1 MRFTDLFIRRPVL
14 ASVVSLV
21 ILLLGLN
28 ALKELQ
34 VRQYPELENSIISIV
49 TAYPGASSELVA
61 GFITTPIQQAVAS
74 AEGIDYLKS
83 TSSQG
88 VSLIQAHLKLGQNA
102 NEAMTEVLAKVSEAR
117 KELPADAEEPVVS
130 KSTGGTTS
138 LLYLSF
144 SSEQMEETQITD
156 YLKRVV
162 QPQLETLEGV
172 ASAKI
177 LGEKSFAMRVWLN
190 PGKLA
195 AYQLTP
201 QDIAS
206 SLNSNSFL
214 SAAGQT
220 KGQYVAINVT
230 VDTDLKS
237 IGEFQDLVIKRE
249 KGTLVRLR
257 DVATVEL
264 GAKNDD
270 SAVYFNGK
278 RAVFIAIDAQPSA
291 NPLTVIDGV
300 YAKLPDIQ
308 RQLPSAL
315 EAKINYDATRFIRDS
330 ISEVV
335 KTVGEATVI
344 VIFVIFLFLGSGR
357 AVLIPVVTIPL
368 SLIGVCFFML
378 AMGYSL
384 NLLTLLAMVLAIG
397 LVVDDAIVVVENI
410 HRHIDEGLTPF
421 KASLEGAREI
431 AGPVISMTLTL
442 AAVYAPIGFMG
453 GLTGG
458 LFKEF
463 AFALAGA
470 VIISGIIALTLSP
483 MMCSKLLTETN
494 SPMAQ
499 RLDKLFD
506 KIRARYQRR
515 LHNTLNYK
523 PVTLVMVL
531 TMLVSCVFLYQ
542 FSKKELARSEDQ
554 GIIFSLS
561 TAPES
566 ATHDY
571 VDAYTGELLKAI
583 DSFEEKEGSF
593 VVAGM
598 ESVNSVFSGMLLK
611 PFSEREKTQMELVPV
626 MQQKL
631 SGIAGFRSVSFNLPT
646 LPGASGLPIQFV
658 ITSAQDHEVLYELGQ
673 GLLGQAMQSGM
684 FIFLDSDLK
693 FNKPKADISIDRS
706 KAAEMGISMKD
717 IGSALSTMLS
727 GGTVNRFNVDGRSYD
742 IIPQVE
748 RDYRRTSQQ
757 LDDYYIRTAEGSLI
771 PLSTVA
777 KVTEDV
783 EPNKR
788 GQFQQLN
795 SMVIEGVMRPG
806 VSLGDALGYLE
817 TTARE
822 TFPKGIGIDYAG
834 QSRQFIQEGSALIF
848 TFFFALIMIYLVLAA
863 QFESFRDP
871 FIILISVPMSLLGA
885 LLPIAFGVTSIN
897 IYTQVGLV
905 TLIGLISKHGI
916 LMVEFANKLQIE
928 EGLGKREAIEKAAGI
943 RLRAILMTTSAMV
956 VGVLPLILAS
966 GAGAASRFDIGLVVA
981 AGLSVGTIF
990 TLFVVPAMY
999 VIVAKDRS
1007 TEGRQQEDSTPHSVE
1022 NNNVSP
1028 PTST

>member
-1 MRFTDLFIRRPVL
+1 MHFTDLFIRRPVL

-28 ALKELQ
+28 ALNELQ
-34 VRQYPELENSIISIV
+34 VRQFPQLENSVISI
-49 TAYPGASSELVA
+49 TTSYPGASSDLVA
-61 GFITTPIQQAVAS
+61 GFITSPIQQAVAS

-88 VSLIQAHLKLGQNA
+88 VSIIQAYLKLGQNA
-102 NEAMTEVLAKVSEAR
+102 NAAMTEVLAKVAEAR
-117 KELPADAEEPVVS
+117 KELPSDAEEPVVS

-144 SSEQMEETQITD
+144 SSDQMQETQITD

-172 ASAKI
+172 SSAKI

-190 PGKLA
+190 PKKLA
-195 AYQLTP
+195 AYELTP
-201 QDIAS
+201 QDVAM

-220 KGQYVAINVT
+220 KGQYVAINVS

-237 IGEFQDLVIKRE
+237 IPEFQQLVIKRD
-249 KGTLVRLR
+249 KDSLVRLQ

-264 GAKNDD
+264 GAENDD

-300 YAKLPDIQ
+300 YKKLPDIQ

-315 EAKINYDATRFIRDS
+315 EAKINYDATTFIRDS

-335 KTVGEATVI
+335 KTVGEATII
-344 VIFVIFLFLGSGR
+344 VILVIFMFLGSAR
-357 AVLIPVVTIPL
+357 AVVIPIVTIPL
-368 SLIGVCFFML
+368 SLVGVCFFML

-410 HRHIDEGLTPF
+410 HRHIDEGLSPL
-421 KASLEGAREI
+421 KASITGAREI
-431 AGPVISMTLTL
+431 TGPVISMTLTL

-470 VIISGIIALTLSP
+470 VIISGIIALTLTP

-499 RLDKLFD
+499 RLDEIFEKL
-506 KIRARYQRR
+506 RARYERR
-515 LHNTLNYK
+515 LHNTLNYR
-523 PVTLVMVL
+523 PVTLVMVI
-531 TMLVSCVFLYQ
+531 TMLVSCAFLYHY
-542 FSKKELARSEDQ
+542 SKKELARDEDQ
-554 GIIFSLS
+554 GIVFSMS
-561 TAPES
+561 SAPES

-571 VDAYTGELLKAI
+571 VDAYTGELLKVI

-593 VVAGM
+593 VIAGM
-598 ESVNSVFSGMLLK
+598 DSVNSVMSGMLLK
-611 PFSEREKTQMELVPV
+611 PGSEREKTQMELVPV

-631 SGIAGFRSVSFNLPT
+631 AGISGFRSVSFNLPT

-658 ITSAQDHEVLYELGQ
+658 VTSDQDYEVLYELGQ
-673 GLLGQAMQSGM
+673 ELLGTAMQSGK
-684 FIFLDSDLK
+684 FIFLDTDLK
-693 FNKPKADISIDRS
+693 FNKPNASISIDRS
-706 KAAEMGISMKD
+706 KAAELGISMQD
-717 IGSALSTMLS
+717 IGSAISTMLS
-727 GGTVNRFNVDGRSYD
+727 GGTTNRFNVDGRSYD
-742 IIPQVE
+742 IIAQVE
-748 RDYRRTSQQ
+748 RDSRRTADQ
-757 LDDYYIRTAEGSLI
+757 LDDYYVRTASDALI
-771 PLSTVA
+771 PLSTLA
-777 KVTEDV
+777 TISEGV

-795 SMVIEGVMRPG
+795 ALVISGIMRPG
-806 VSLGDALGYLE
+806 VSLGDALNYLQNN
-817 TTARE
+817 ARE
-822 TFPKGIGIDYAG
+822 IFPKGVGIDYAG
-834 QSRQFIQEGSALIF
+834 QSRQFMQEGNALIF
-848 TFFFALIMIYLVLAA
+848 TFFFALILIYLVLAA

-871 FIILISVPMSLLGA
+871 FIILISVPLSLMGA

-928 EGLGKREAIEKAAGI
+928 EGLGKRESIEKAAGI

-956 VGVLPLILAS
+956 VGVLPLLIAS
-966 GAGAASRFDIGLVVA
+966 GAGAASRFDIGLVIA
-981 AGLSVGTIF
+981 AGLSIGTIF

-999 VIVAKDRS
+999 VIMAKDRS
-1007 TEGRQQEDSTPHSVE
+1007 KTKNPDNDLTNLPAT
-1022 NNNVSP
+1022 N
-1028 PTST
+1028 

>member
-34 VRQYPELENSIISIV
+34 VRQFPQLENSIISITTV
-49 TAYPGASSELVA
+49 YPGASSDLVA
-61 GFITTPIQQAVAS
+61 GFITSPIQQAVAS

-88 VSLIQAHLKLGQNA
+88 VSIVQAYLKLGQNA
-102 NEAMTEVLAKVSEAR
+102 NEAMTEVLAKVAEAR

-144 SSEQMEETQITD
+144 SSDQMQETQITD

-172 ASAKI
+172 SSAKI

-190 PGKLA
+190 PKKLA
-195 AYQLTP
+195 AYELTP
-201 QDIAS
+201 QDVAKSI
-206 SLNSNSFL
+206 NSNSFL

-220 KGQYVAINVT
+220 KGEYVAINVS

-237 IGEFQDLVIKRE
+237 ISEFKQLVIKRD
-249 KGTLVRLR
+249 TDSLVRLQ

-264 GAKNDD
+264 GAENDD

-300 YAKLPDIQ
+300 YKKLPDIQ

-315 EAKINYDATRFIRDS
+315 QAKINYDATQFIRDS
-330 ISEVV
+330 ITEVV

-344 VIFVIFLFLGSGR
+344 VILVIFLFLGSGR
-357 AVLIPVVTIPL
+357 AVIIPIVTIPL
-368 SLIGVCFFML
+368 SLVGVCFFML

-410 HRHIDEGLTPF
+410 HRHIDEGLSPF
-421 KASLEGAREI
+421 KASIAGAREI
-431 AGPVISMTLTL
+431 TGPVIAMTLTL

-470 VIISGIIALTLSP
+470 VIISGIIALTLTP

-499 RLDKLFD
+499 RLDELFD
-506 KIRARYQRR
+506 KLRARYQHK
-515 LHNTLNYK
+515 LHNTLNYR
-523 PVTLVMVL
+523 PVTLVMVI
-531 TMLVSCVFLYQ
+531 TMLVSCAFLYQ
-542 FSKKELARSEDQ
+542 YSKKELARNEDQ
-554 GIIFSLS
+554 GIVFSMS

-571 VDAYTGELLKAI
+571 VDAYTGELIKAI

-593 VVAGM
+593 VLAGM
-598 ESVNSVFSGMLLK
+598 DGVNSVMSGMLLK
-611 PFSEREKTQMELVPV
+611 PGSEREKTQMELVPV

-631 SGIAGFRSVSFNLPT
+631 AGIAGFRSVSFNLPT

-658 ITSAQDHEVLYELGQ
+658 VTSDQDYEVLYELGQ
-673 GLLGQAMQSGM
+673 ELLGTAMQSGK
-684 FIFLDSDLK
+684 FIFLDTDLK
-693 FNKPKADISIDRS
+693 FNKPKASLSIDRS
-706 KAAEMGISMKD
+706 KAAELGISMQD
-717 IGSALSTMLS
+717 IGSAISTMLS
-727 GGTVNRFNVDGRSYD
+727 GGTTNRFNVDGRSYD
-742 IIPQVE
+742 IIAQVE
-748 RDYRRTSQQ
+748 RDSRQTADQ
-757 LDDYYIRTAEGSLI
+757 LDDYYVRTASGALI
-771 PLSTVA
+771 PLSTLA
-777 KVTEDV
+777 TISEGV

-795 SMVIEGVMRPG
+795 ALVISGIMRPG
-806 VSLGDALGYLE
+806 VSLGDALTYLQNS
-817 TTARE
+817 ARE
-822 TFPKGIGIDYAG
+822 VFPKGVGIDYAG
-834 QSRQFIQEGSALIF
+834 QSRQFMQEGNALIF
-848 TFFFALIMIYLVLAA
+848 TFFFALILIYLVLAA

-871 FIILISVPMSLLGA
+871 FIILISVPLSLMGA

-956 VGVLPLILAS
+956 VGVFPLLLAS
-966 GAGAASRFDIGLVVA
+966 GAGAASRFDIGLVIA
-981 AGLSVGTIF
+981 AGLSIGTIF
-990 TLFVVPAMY
+990 TLFVVPATYIML
-999 VIVAKDRS
+999 AKDRS
-1007 TEGRQQEDSTPHSVE
+1007 IMKKTDDELADIPSV
-1022 NNNVSP
+1022 N
-1028 PTST
+1028 

>member
-34 VRQYPELENSIISIV
+34 VRQFPQLENSIISITTV
-49 TAYPGASSELVA
+49 YPGASSDLVA
-61 GFITTPIQQAVAS
+61 GFITSPIQQAVAS

-88 VSLIQAHLKLGQNA
+88 VSIIQAYLKLGQNA
-102 NEAMTEVLAKVSEAR
+102 NEAMTEVLAKVAEAR

-144 SSEQMEETQITD
+144 SSDEMKETQITD

-172 ASAKI
+172 SSAKI

-190 PGKLA
+190 PKKLA
-195 AYQLTP
+195 AYELTP
-201 QDIAS
+201 QDVAS

-220 KGQYVAINVT
+220 KGEYVAINVT

-237 IGEFQDLVIKRE
+237 IAEFQQLVIKRNT
-249 KGTLVRLR
+249 GSLVRLQ

-264 GAKNDD
+264 GAENDD

-300 YAKLPDIQ
+300 YKKLPDIQ

-315 EAKINYDATRFIRDS
+315 QAKINYDATQFIRDS
-330 ISEVV
+330 ITEVV

-357 AVLIPVVTIPL
+357 AVVIPIVTIPL
-368 SLIGVCFFML
+368 SLVGVCFFML

-410 HRHIDEGLTPF
+410 HRHIDEGLSPF
-421 KASLEGAREI
+421 KASIAGAREI
-431 AGPVISMTLTL
+431 TGPVISMTLTL

-470 VIISGIIALTLSP
+470 VIISGVIALTLTP
-483 MMCSKLLTETN
+483 MMSSKLLTETN

-499 RLDKLFD
+499 RLDELFD
-506 KIRARYQRR
+506 KLRTRYQQK
-515 LHNTLNYK
+515 LHNTLNYR

-531 TMLVSCVFLYQ
+531 TMLVSCAFLYQ
-542 FSKKELARSEDQ
+542 YSKKELARNEDQ
-554 GIIFSLS
+554 GIVFSMS

-571 VDAYTGELLKAI
+571 VDAYTGELIKAI

-593 VVAGM
+593 VIAGM
-598 ESVNSVFSGMLLK
+598 DSVNSVMSGMLLK
-611 PFSEREKTQMELVPV
+611 PGSERDKTQMELVPV

-631 SGIAGFRSVSFNLPT
+631 AGIAGFRSVSFNLPT

-658 ITSAQDHEVLYELGQ
+658 VTSDQDYEVLYELGQ
-673 GLLGQAMQSGM
+673 ELLGTAMQSGK
-684 FIFLDSDLK
+684 FIFLDTDLK
-693 FNKPKADISIDRS
+693 FNKPKASISIDRS
-706 KAAEMGISMKD
+706 KAAELGISMQD
-717 IGSALSTMLS
+717 IGSAISTMLS
-727 GGTVNRFNVDGRSYD
+727 GGTTNRFNVDGRSYD
-742 IIPQVE
+742 IIAQVE
-748 RDYRRTSQQ
+748 RDSRRTADQ
-757 LDDYYIRTAEGSLI
+757 LDDYYIRTASGALI
-771 PLSTVA
+771 PLSTLA
-777 KVTEDV
+777 KISEGV

-795 SMVIEGVMRPG
+795 ALVISGVMRPG
-806 VSLGDALGYLE
+806 VSLGDALTYLQNN
-817 TTARE
+817 ARE
-822 TFPKGIGIDYAG
+822 IFPKGVGIDYAG
-834 QSRQFIQEGSALIF
+834 QSRQFMQEGNALIF
-848 TFFFALIMIYLVLAA
+848 TFFFALILIYLVLAA

-871 FIILISVPMSLLGA
+871 FIILISVPLSLMGA

-916 LMVEFANKLQIE
+916 LMVEFANKLQLQ

-956 VGVLPLILAS
+956 VGVFPLLLAS
-966 GAGAASRFDIGLVVA
+966 GAGAASRFDIGLVIA
-981 AGLSVGTIF
+981 AGLSIGTIF

-999 VIVAKDRS
+999 IMLAKDRS
-1007 TEGRQQEDSTPHSVE
+1007 KARNPDDELNDIPVA
-1022 NNNVSP
+1022 N
-1028 PTST
+1028 

>member
-1 MRFTDLFIRRPVL
+1 M
-14 ASVVSLV
+14 
-21 ILLLGLN
+21 
-28 ALKELQ
+28 Q
-34 VRQYPELENSIISIV
+34 
-49 TAYPGASSELVA
+49 
-61 GFITTPIQQAVAS
+61 
-74 AEGIDYLKS
+74 
-83 TSSQG
+83 
-88 VSLIQAHLKLGQNA
+88 
-102 NEAMTEVLAKVSEAR
+102 
-117 KELPADAEEPVVS
+117 
-130 KSTGGTTS
+130 
-138 LLYLSF
+138 
-144 SSEQMEETQITD
+144 ETQITD

-172 ASAKI
+172 SSAKI

-190 PGKLA
+190 PKKLA
-195 AYQLTP
+195 AYELTP
-201 QDIAS
+201 QDVAS

-220 KGQYVAINVT
+220 KGEYVAINVT

-237 IGEFQDLVIKRE
+237 IAEFQQLVIKRNT
-249 KGTLVRLR
+249 GSLVRLQ

-264 GAKNDD
+264 GAENDD

-300 YAKLPDIQ
+300 YKKLPDIQ

-315 EAKINYDATRFIRDS
+315 QAKINYDATQFIRDS
-330 ISEVV
+330 ITEVV

-357 AVLIPVVTIPL
+357 AVVIPIVTIPL
-368 SLIGVCFFML
+368 SLVGVCFFML

-410 HRHIDEGLTPF
+410 HRHIDEGLSPF
-421 KASLEGAREI
+421 KASIAGAREI
-431 AGPVISMTLTL
+431 TGPVISMTLTL

-470 VIISGIIALTLSP
+470 VIISGVIALTLTP
-483 MMCSKLLTETN
+483 MMSSKLLTETN

-499 RLDKLFD
+499 RLDELFD
-506 KIRARYQRR
+506 KLRARYQRR
-515 LHNTLNYK
+515 LHNTLNYR

-531 TMLVSCVFLYQ
+531 TMLASCAFLYQ
-542 FSKKELARSEDQ
+542 YSKKELARNEDQ
-554 GIIFSLS
+554 GIVFSMS

-571 VDAYTGELLKAI
+571 VDAYTGELIKAI

-593 VVAGM
+593 VIAGM
-598 ESVNSVFSGMLLK
+598 DSVNSVMSGMLLK
-611 PFSEREKTQMELVPV
+611 PGSERDKTQMELVPV

-631 SGIAGFRSVSFNLPT
+631 AGIAGFRSVSFNLPT

-658 ITSAQDHEVLYELGQ
+658 VTSDQDYEVLYELGQ
-673 GLLGQAMQSGM
+673 ELLGTAMQSGK
-684 FIFLDSDLK
+684 FIFLDTDLK
-693 FNKPKADISIDRS
+693 FNKPKASISIDRS
-706 KAAEMGISMKD
+706 KAAELGISMQD
-717 IGSALSTMLS
+717 IGSAISTMLS
-727 GGTVNRFNVDGRSYD
+727 GGTTNRFNVDGRSYD
-742 IIPQVE
+742 IIAQVE
-748 RDYRRTSQQ
+748 RDSRRTADQ
-757 LDDYYIRTAEGSLI
+757 LDDYYVRTASGALI
-771 PLSTVA
+771 PLSTLA
-777 KVTEDV
+777 KISEGV

-795 SMVIEGVMRPG
+795 ALVISGIMRPG
-806 VSLGDALGYLE
+806 VSLGDALTYLQNN
-817 TTARE
+817 ARE
-822 TFPKGIGIDYAG
+822 IFPKGVGIDYAG
-834 QSRQFIQEGSALIF
+834 QSRQFMQEGNALIF
-848 TFFFALIMIYLVLAA
+848 TFFFALILIYLVLAA

-871 FIILISVPMSLLGA
+871 FIILISVPLSLMGA

-916 LMVEFANKLQIE
+916 LMVEFANKLQLQ

-956 VGVLPLILAS
+956 VGVFPLLLAS
-966 GAGAASRFDIGLVVA
+966 GAGAASRFDIGLVIA
-981 AGLSVGTIF
+981 AGLSIGTIF

-999 VIVAKDRS
+999 IMLAKDRS
-1007 TEGRQQEDSTPHSVE
+1007 NVKDPDDEL
-1022 NNNVSP
+1022 NNIPVAN
-1028 PTST
+1028 